1 MIYIDGIPYIES
13 DNDYIRS
20 AVIDRIHD
28 WNVTVTTSG
37 TTGHPKVVHHSKE
50 LVKQISEFN
59 TDWFGLDSSSV
70 MFQQYSP
77 RGIAF
82 TTMSLYPAL
91 LADCDLY
98 IETEV
103 GPKYIDRINQIKPT
117 HTLVLPN
124 VYKVLSKHRKWKDI
138 DYSSCK
144 QVLMGSDYT
153 PKGALH
159 DLRNKGAQSVFNVY
173 GSTEVPPNVFMSE
186 LEDRYGSIVS
196 PLVDYDIKDNELWV
210 KYHLQDSWWQSG
222 DLVESSYNGFKLVGR
237 KLNMF
242 KLGDCGTRVY
252 PEQVEKSVVEAGAD
266 LALCRNV
273 NNKCVIYYTGKLNKT
288 IDLQQDIKYTIVNVE
303 SLRVDNNLRKI
314 DRTQNIIV

>member
-20 AVIDRIHD
+20 AVIDKIID
-28 WNVTVTTSG
+28 WNVTVSTSG
-37 TTGHPKVVHHSKE
+37 TTGHPKTVHHSKE
-50 LVKQISEFN
+50 LIKQISEFN
-59 TDWFGLDSSSV
+59 TEWFGLDSRSI
-70 MFQQYSP
+70 MFQLYSP

-103 GPKYIDRINQIKPT
+103 GIKYIDRINEIKPT

-124 VYKVLSKHRKWKDI
+124 VYKVLNQHRKWKDI

-153 PKGALH
+153 PKGALQE
-159 DLRNKGAQSVFNVY
+159 LRSKGAQKVYNVY
-173 GSTEVPPNVFMSE
+173 GATEVPPNVFMSE
-186 LEDRYGSIVS
+186 QEDVYGNIQS
-196 PLVDYDIKDNELWV
+196 PLIDYQIKDNELWV
-210 KYHLQDSWWQSG
+210 KYKLQDDWWQSG
-222 DLVESSYNGFKLVGR
+222 DLVEPCENHFKLVGR

-252 PEQVEKSVVEAGAD
+252 PEQIEKCVVDAGAD
-266 LALCRNV
+266 LALCRNI
-273 NNKCVIYYTGKLNKT
+273 NDKCIIYYTGTLHKQVDVL
-288 IDLQQDIKYTIVNVE
+288 QDIKYTLVNVE
-303 SLRVDNNLRKI
+303 TLKVDNNLRKI
-314 DRTQNIIV
+314 DRTQVIK